1 MTDERSAS
9 RLELMAIGVPQG
21 HSDVAGIVEMDLDGR
36 GVVVAA

>member
-9 RLELMAIGVPQG
+9 RLELMATNVPQG
-21 HSDVAGIVEMDLDGR
+21 QLPGIVEMDLEGR